1 MKYEICKI
9 KKACDELLTFDMFFN
24 LDESFFWPIME
35 LIDINDNSI
44 IELYNTIEK
53 KYYKIL
59 YHEPLIVPLIES
71 TQSKELVYFSRA
83 IKESNSNLI
92 DDILI
97 SDMESALFF
106 NYDTPINLK
115 HTEEFKYLYMELKQI
130 IPDAPDKYKNN
141 ENTKKTLNHIICL
154 AKKNEYDYFNYVQ
167 IYWLSNY
174 FNKAKKTLTINEIKY
189 YKNHLVKIFPY
200 GNFK

>member
-1 MKYEICKI
+1 MKNEICKI

-35 LIDINDNSI
+35 LIDITNNSI
-44 IELYNTIEK
+44 IELYTTIEK

-59 YHEPLIVPLIES
+59 YHETLIVPLIES
-71 TQSKELVYFSRA
+71 TQSKEFVDFSRT
-83 IKESNSNLI
+83 IKENNSNFI

-106 NYDTPINLK
+106 NYGTPINRK

-130 IPDAPDKYKNN
+130 ILNTTDKYKNN
-141 ENTKKTLNHIICL
+141 ENTKKTLNNIIDL
-154 AKKNEYDYFNYVQ
+154 AKKNECYYFNYVHV
-167 IYWLSNY
+167 YWLSNY
-174 FNKAKKTLTINEIKY
+174 FNQTKKTLTKNEVEY
-189 YKNHLVKIFPY
+189 YQNYLTKIFPC
-200 GNFK
+200 GKF

>member
-59 YHEPLIVPLIES
+59 YHETLIVPLIES
-71 TQSKELVYFSRA
+71 TQSKEFVDFSRT
-83 IKESNSNLI
+83 IKENNSNFI

-106 NYDTPINLK
+106 NYDTPINRK
-115 HTEEFKYLYMELKQI
+115 HTEEFKDLYMELKQI
-130 IPDAPDKYKNN
+130 ILNKTDKYKNN
-141 ENTKKTLNHIICL
+141 ENTKKTLNHTIDL
-154 AKKNEYDYFNYVQ
+154 AKKNECDYFNYVHV
-167 IYWLSNY
+167 YWLSHY
-174 FNKAKKTLTINEIKY
+174 FNQAKKTLTQNEIGH
-189 YKNHLVKIFPY
+189 YKSYLTKIFPC
-200 GNFK
+200 GKF

>member
-35 LIDINDNSI
+35 LIDIDENSI

-59 YHEPLIVPLIES
+59 YYEPLIIPLIES
-71 TQSKELVYFSRA
+71 TQSKNLVNFSRN
-83 IKESNSNLI
+83 IKEKNSNFI

-106 NYDTPINLK
+106 NYDTPLNLK
-115 HTEEFKYLYMELKQI
+115 KTEEFKYLYMKLKQI
-130 IPDAPDKYKNN
+130 ILDAKDKYQNN
-141 ENTKKTLNHIICL
+141 ENTKKTLNYTINL
-154 AKKNEYDYFNYVQ
+154 AKKNECDYFNYVHV
-167 IYWLSNY
+167 YWLSHY
-174 FNKAKKTLTINEIKY
+174 FNKAKKTLIQTEIEY
-189 YKNHLVKIFPY
+189 YKNHLSKIFPY
-200 GNFK
+200 GKFK